1 MFENIV
7 VGVMAAMII
16 IAGVWSWW
24 AANHK
29 GDANTPDENKED

>member
-16 IAGVWSWW
+16 VAGVWSWW

-29 GDANTPDENKED
+29 DDTTDKNEE

>member
-16 IAGVWSWW
+16 VAGLWAWW
-24 AANHK
+24 AANHND
-29 GDANTPDENKED
+29 DALDKNKED